1 MKPLKQQPDID
12 LPEPDERLAAVRTF
26 ARRHEYEAG
35 HCEQVTHLAECLF
48 DGLKAHFQL
57 SEQDRFLLTC
67 GAILHDIGWVD
78 GQQKHHKT
86 SMQMILSDTIMPLDA
101 AERIQIA
108 LIARYHRKSLPKSGH
123 PLYSEL
129 TEKERAA
136 VELLAGIVR
145 LTDGLDRTHT
155 KAIQGLTVDLR
166 PRCILVV
173 CKTAGPFELEISCGS
188 EKADLLQRATGCMIE
203 ITVAP

>member
-1 MKPLKQQPDID
+1 MKTLNQQPDTE
-12 LPEPDERLAAVRTF
+12 LPEPADRLIAVRTF
-26 ARRHEYEAG
+26 ARQHNYEVD

-48 DGLKAHFQL
+48 DGLKTHFQL
-57 SEQDRFLLTC
+57 SEQQRFLLTC

-101 AERIQIA
+101 AERILIA
-108 LIARYHRKSLPKSGH
+108 MIARYHRKSLPKPRH
-123 PLYSEL
+123 PLYSDL
-129 TEKERAA
+129 TEKERAE

-145 LTDGLDRTHT
+145 LADGLDRTHT
-155 KAIQGLTVDLR
+155 KAIHGLTVGLE
-166 PRCILVV
+166 PRRILVV
-173 CKTAGPFELEISCGS
+173 CKTDGPFEPEISCGS

-203 ITVAP
+203 ITAAP